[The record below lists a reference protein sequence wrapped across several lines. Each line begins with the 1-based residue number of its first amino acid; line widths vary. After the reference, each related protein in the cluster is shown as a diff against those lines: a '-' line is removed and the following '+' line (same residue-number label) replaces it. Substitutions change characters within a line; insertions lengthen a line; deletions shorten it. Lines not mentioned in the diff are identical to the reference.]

1 MRKMKNP
8 IRIIQAWNLNR
19 KQANIEKQ
27 MEKYGF
33 TDEILDKQV
42 EINKKRHE
50 LDISDKDKLIYED
63 FVQ

>member
-1 MRKMKNP
+1 MKNP

-19 KQANIEKQ
+19 KQADLNK
-27 MEKYGF
+27 KYELYGL

-42 EINKKRHE
+42 ELNKKRHE
-50 LDISDKDKLIYED
+50 LDIRDKTNVIYED

>member
-1 MRKMKNP
+1 MKNP

-19 KQANIEKQ
+19 KQADLNK
-27 MEKYGF
+27 KYELYGL

-42 EINKKRHE
+42 ELNKKRHE
-50 LDISDKDKLIYED
+50 LDIHDKTNVIYED